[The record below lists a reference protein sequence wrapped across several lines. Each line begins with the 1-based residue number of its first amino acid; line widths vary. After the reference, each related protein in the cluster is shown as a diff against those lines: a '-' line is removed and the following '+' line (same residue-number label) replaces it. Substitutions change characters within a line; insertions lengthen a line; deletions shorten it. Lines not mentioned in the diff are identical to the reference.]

1 MKIAAQG
8 VDCELRL
15 SQPDDEGWMRT
26 NVQIKVPG
34 FGGSFTCTVEVQ
46 EWKAFVDALKQLE
59 EEVGKEFTVAWGNME
74 ENIHFKFTL
83 QPRGTLSG
91 EFRFSPENFSLGP
104 TLSGLFE
111 ADQTFLHGWAQSAAA
126 VLSGAR

>member
-8 VDCELRL
+8 LDCELRF

-26 NVQIKVPG
+26 NIKVRAPG
-34 FGGSFTCTVEVQ
+34 FDGSFTCTVEVQ
-46 EWKAFVDALKQLE
+46 EWKAFVDALRHLE
-59 EEVGKEFTVAWGNME
+59 EAVGKEITVAWGNME
-74 ENIHFKFTL
+74 ENLHFTFTL
-83 QPRGTLSG
+83 HSRGSLSG

-111 ADQTFLHGWAQSAAA
+111 ADQSFLHGWAQSAAE